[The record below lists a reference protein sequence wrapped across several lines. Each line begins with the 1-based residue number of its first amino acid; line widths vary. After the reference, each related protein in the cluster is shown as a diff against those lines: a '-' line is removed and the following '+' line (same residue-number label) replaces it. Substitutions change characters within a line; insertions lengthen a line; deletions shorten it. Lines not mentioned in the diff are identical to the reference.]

1 MSDDWVNIHPT
12 TAGTQPADDPPLQQ
26 EGNPAEPAPLQQ
38 EENPAEPAP
47 PLPAPAD
54 PPLQQE
60 GNPAEQLPEG
70 HKPQDE
76 KPVMPTGPA
85 SSQAGQLQGRHVQD
99 LEDRVEEDL
108 SAEYQQTI
116 LLNAVTPRIA
126 DLLWTA
132 FMKRAKAAGGMACLQ
147 EMIEARDA
155 AALSEDEFVCRVR
168 ELVRHNIPWA
178 AVRAIPSGDVPG
190 VQRSIFEQW
199 VELLENEAKMEKL
212 QQEENPAEP
221 APLQQDDKPAD
232 PPLQQEGNPAE
243 QLPLHQPP
251 PLQLN
256 VQISTPPPPQQENPA
271 DQPPPLQLN
280 VQGCRS
286 AGGGAAS
293 SGPGRDEEAP
303 SDLLGLKVV
312 NSFCDTDWPAWCK
325 RIINKSILSVGLQTL
340 MPLFVS
346 GSDISIYPQ
355 GVDLSTN
362 LTWFLTDVNHLTQ
375 SASQVAFGHD
385 IIPLAGQKSM
395 MKSILRGLDL
405 VLQTS
410 RNADVLFIGGCL
422 RSQCLDVANGGM
434 PYGACLAHTHLSQR
448 PMNVADPEGE
458 SYAIPRFFNECAT
471 NMGKDLLTALQVF
484 IMPDTGSPYY

>member
-12 TAGTQPADDPPLQQ
+12 TAGTQPAD
-26 EGNPAEPAPLQQ
+26 
-38 EENPAEPAP
+38 
-47 PLPAPAD
+47 D

-221 APLQQDDKPAD
+221 APLQQDDKPA
-232 PPLQQEGNPAE
+232 E

-312 NSFCDTDWPAWCK
+312 NSFCDTDWPAWSK

-340 MPLFVS
+340 MPFFVS

-422 RSQCLDVANGGM
+422 KSQCLDVASGGM
-434 PYGACLAHTHLSQR
+434 PYGACLAHTHLSKR
-448 PMNVADPEGE
+448 PMNVVDPEGE
-458 SYAIPRFFNECAT
+458 SYAIPTFFHECAT